1 MKTEQC
7 QIAQFHPSAKLHT
20 IKKLSK
26 VFPVST
32 QEVVVLDV
40 EGEKLVHPKCIKFFE
55 TETKVK
61 LKAR

>member
-7 QIAQFHPSAKLHT
+7 QIAQFHPSAKLH

-32 QEVVVLDV
+32 QEDVVLRCI
-40 EGEKLVHPKCIKFFE
+40 EGEKLVHPKCIKFFK
-55 TETKVK
+55 TETFG
-61 LKAR
+61 LR